1 MKLKTLCL
9 VCLLSLSTMACAPKV
24 NYGIESVAAKC
35 DALREA
41 LPSYSTHDTEQTKR
55 EGLVFLDT
63 FESQCNGSAT

>member
-1 MKLKTLCL
+1 
-9 VCLLSLSTMACAPKV
+9 MACAPKV
-24 NYGIESVAAKC
+24 SYGIESVAAKC

-41 LPSYSTHDTEQTKR
+41 LPSYSTRDTEQTKR